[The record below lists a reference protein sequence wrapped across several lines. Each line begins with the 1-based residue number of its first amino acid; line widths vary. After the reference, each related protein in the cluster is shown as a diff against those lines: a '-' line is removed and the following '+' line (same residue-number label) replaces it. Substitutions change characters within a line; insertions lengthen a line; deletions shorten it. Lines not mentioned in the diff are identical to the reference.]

1 MIINVRKVK
10 GIYTQS
16 LDLGLDAKTMYNNSP
31 ETEINHDGSGK
42 ILKPSFFSTTAFYVA
57 LFNVVFPDLLTLF

>member
-31 ETEINHDGSGK
+31 ETEIN
-42 ILKPSFFSTTAFYVA
+42 
-57 LFNVVFPDLLTLF
+57 

>member
-16 LDLGLDAKTMYNNSP
+16 LDLGLDAKAMYNNSP
-31 ETEINHDGSGK
+31 ETEIN
-42 ILKPSFFSTTAFYVA
+42 
-57 LFNVVFPDLLTLF
+57 

>member
-42 ILKPSFFSTTAFYVA
+42 LKAE
-57 LFNVVFPDLLTLF
+57 LLQYNCFLCSPV